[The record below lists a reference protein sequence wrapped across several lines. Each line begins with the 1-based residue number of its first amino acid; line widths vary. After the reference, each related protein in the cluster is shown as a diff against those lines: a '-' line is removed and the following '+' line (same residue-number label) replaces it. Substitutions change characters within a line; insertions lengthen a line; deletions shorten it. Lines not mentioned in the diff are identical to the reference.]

1 MTANI
6 IQAEF
11 FHGDYDAAD
20 LNGFFYSLSDRLADS
35 VPIKTVVRFYDTG
48 NAITVLTQ
56 SYQEADSLKER
67 ALEKEFF
74 SYYDVQRQF
83 WCLVR
88 QWRFYQLERCRRALH
103 DHIALC
109 LWQAN
114 KERLA
119 LATETQDHHFRKVR
133 DDERHE
139 LVESVRAAKQF
150 WVFVFKPNNLFA
162 DENEIIA
169 RAM

>member
-35 VPIKTVVRFYDTG
+35 VPIKTVVRFYDTDS
-48 NAITVLTQ
+48 AVTALTQ
-56 SYQEADSLKER
+56 SYEKASSLKEG

-74 SYYDVQRQF
+74 SRGLRRRYWRF
-83 WCLVR
+83 VR
-88 QWRFYQLERCRRALH
+88 RWRFYQLERCRRALYAK
-103 DHIALC
+103 ITLC

-114 KERLA
+114 KDRLV

-162 DENEIIA
+162 DENEVVV